1 LEERKALKVL
11 EWLRDLLATVAS
23 NPDLDLVEQALK
35 ELEDNRDVMLEA
47 LMEAVEDDY
56 KPYIS
61 RIVKSVAGEMA
72 KATERNQN

>member
-11 EWLRDLLATVAS
+11 EWLRDLLAAVAS

-35 ELEDNRDVMLEA
+35 ELEDNRDAVLEA

-72 KATERNQN
+72 KATGRSQN

>member
-1 LEERKALKVL
+1 M
-11 EWLRDLLATVAS
+11 
-23 NPDLDLVEQALK
+23 EQALK
-35 ELEDNRDVMLEA
+35 ELEDNRDVVLEA